1 MLNLLGAVGRF
12 LTQIEEYSLR
22 DTREA
27 AMNGDATAQYTLGTA
42 YYGGSGVEQNDW
54 EAAYWFQRAAEQ
66 NNARAQT
73 SLGMMYVLGRGVP
86 KDVIEGYKWITI
98 AARRGFPG
106 AQRARK
112 TVKPR
117 LTEEEIA
124 AAEQAATDF
133 KNHWEHEQEMRK
145 QAEAELDAD
154 RKREEAQRALEA
166 AAEADPMDAQPAMPP
181 TAAATENATDA
192 AATPSEPD
200 DARGTGTPPTT
211 AA

>member
-27 AMNGDATAQYTLGTA
+27 AMNGDAAAQYTLGTA

-106 AQRARK
+106 AQRARR

-117 LTEEEIA
+117 LTDEEIT

-133 KNHWEHEQEMRK
+133 KNHWEHEQEMRQ
-145 QAEAELDAD
+145 QAEAELEAD

-166 AAEADPMDAQPAMPP
+166 AAEPDPMDAPPVSASDRAPAASPEPQP
-181 TAAATENATDA
+181 D
-192 AATPSEPD
+192 EP
-200 DARGTGTPPTT
+200 RNTGTTPGSAT
-211 AA
+211 

>member
-27 AMNGDATAQYTLGTA
+27 AMNGDAAAQYTLGTA

-66 NNARAQT
+66 NHAKSQT
-73 SLGMMYVLGRGVP
+73 SLGMMYILGRGVP
-86 KDVIEGYKWITI
+86 KDVIEGYKWITL

-106 AQRARK
+106 AVRARK
-112 TVKPR
+112 TVRPR
-117 LTEEEIA
+117 LSEEEIA

-133 KNHWEHEQEMRK
+133 KNHWEHEQETLK
-145 QAEAELDAD
+145 QAETELEAD

-166 AAEADPMDAQPAMPP
+166 AASPEPMDEPP
-181 TAAATENATDA
+181 AATGETGPDGHASPAASDDA
-192 AATPSEPD
+192 ASEEKK
-200 DARGTGTPPTT
+200 
-211 AA
+211 